1 MELYRFRSIQSLL
14 GAPCQGCDSCTTHA
28 LRSELDEQVL
38 AFSNAMALNDPL
50 EMSYNFEWRGD
61 KIVWTNLFRF
71 YAYSVSDLVVSVAIS
86 DKPLDFRTFCNALE
100 LYDGILA
107 PSGKDAF
114 DKVWERVSLLNGFSK
129 FIDGLA
135 ALNRGI
141 NSRELLQYLR
151 FIHLRILDIAVDE
164 LAPFWRKTG
173 IPSGANKMD
182 FTVLSQLLDAYARV
196 DDPNDIPKF
205 IGVYESVV
213 SANLAT
219 YDEALSA
226 GFFTSGRSN
235 SVPMENTALLY
246 WEFPE
251 VFMQD
256 ILRRLIVGDSHVTSL
271 SGDFANPLMWAHYA
285 DGHRGACLIF
295 EVPEP
300 NKFPLT
306 NETLELRKVSYSDTR
321 RPIDGFR
328 SFGNTTYSMLE
339 RFIYKDSKGQWS
351 NCASHITGGEAVQDT
366 WRKNYW
372 GALTNALTEKSKCW
386 EYEDEWRVIQHQI
399 LNDRQEDV
407 CFAHWDFQ
415 TLKGI
420 ILGSAIS
427 RLDRHRII
435 EVVKRKCETNGRD
448 EFEFYQASIRT
459 DGSISKSEI
468 QIALT

>member
-28 LRSELDEQVL
+28 IRSELGEQVL

-71 YAYSVSDLVVSVAIS
+71 YAYSVSDLVKYVAIS
-86 DKPLDFRTFCNALE
+86 DKPLDIRMFCNALE
-100 LYDGILA
+100 SYDGLLA
-107 PSGKDAF
+107 PIGREAY
-114 DKVWERVSLLNGFSK
+114 DKVWERVSSLNGFSK

-141 NSRELLQYLR
+141 SSRELLQYLR
-151 FIHLRILDIAVDE
+151 CVHLLTLDIAVNE
-164 LAPFWRKTG
+164 LPTFWRNWES
-173 IPSGANKMD
+173 PSGANKMD
-182 FTVLSQLLDAYARV
+182 FTDLSHLLDAYALA
-196 DDPNDIPKF
+196 DDPNLISKVVDAS
-205 IGVYESVV
+205 ESIV
-213 SANLAT
+213 SAFGVA
-219 YDEALSA
+219 YDEALRA
-226 GFFTSGRSN
+226 RFFTNVRSN
-235 SVPMENTALLY
+235 SVPMENIALLY

-251 VFMQD
+251 IFVRD
-256 ILRRLIVGDSHVTSL
+256 ILRRLIVWDSHVTSL

-351 NCASHITGGEAVQDT
+351 NCASHITGGEAVKDT

-386 EYEDEWRVIQHQI
+386 EYEDEWRVIQHQGF
-399 LNDRQEDV
+399 NGRQEDV

-420 ILGSAIS
+420 IFGSAIS

-435 EVVKRKCETNGRD
+435 EVIKRKCETNGRD

-459 DGSISKSEI
+459 DGSISKSKVRI
-468 QIALT
+468 TLT